1 MVKKKLDEWD
11 KIKFDRW
18 RVLHEQARLTDE
30 EVEELL
36 LLESDLVKAGVL
48 WPDGKRAVH

>member
-1 MVKKKLDEWD
+1 MAKPKLSEWD
-11 KIKFDRW
+11 KIKFERW
-18 RVLHEQARLTDE
+18 RTLHTQARLTDE

-48 WPDGKRAVH
+48 WPDGKRAV